1 MKKYILFLLSVLAL
15 TVFFGCSKPSVE
27 EESQPS
33 DNAVSWMT
41 EGFAVT
47 EKLEEGQTL
56 WAGQF
61 QPWEHNTTSGDYG
74 VCEELLWYLGAEQ
87 REDPDSE
94 LEYVLEI
101 YDTSLEKSVTKR
113 FSRKELG
120 LEEGLIYL
128 DDMDMPDAEHYVFRW
143 YKYEQDENGMYYQTA
158 DGMVYTDLAGTAESV
173 NFWDFYLERGICQ
186 EEHTPELYGQYLNWR
201 CDGKGNIGLVHSEY
215 KEKKVV
221 SSFYLLN
228 RNGET
233 ILEYE
238 CAPEQSIRD
247 ILRTSEG
254 ELILSIYD
262 EKQKCYEFMWADT
275 AERKLRSLVSMKA
288 SYNEIAQIYG
298 MLGDD
303 LYYRSEQLSESRIVR
318 WNVKSGRREPIFD
331 LRAAGLNVGY
341 TTRLAL
347 RDGKTPVLHLVKKG
361 KGQTKEWLT
370 VLTEQQPEGT
380 GAIRV
385 ADLVGHEQVSACA
398 VQASLETPNVRYEY
412 EAASA
417 QESRDRILAEL
428 SQGKGP
434 ELLFVSLEDMY
445 MLEEKGL
452 LLAMD
457 ELLPED
463 LREKLLPG
471 ALEIGTL
478 EGKLKGVPVAVQAES
493 LAVAADTWPEST
505 WRLEDVIRLMEEGK
519 LTGALRNEP
528 GIMHGGYMEPYLT
541 AIILIQDCLEDSFLI
556 DWEKRKCHFDDERF
570 LRLLKLVS
578 TDLSNLPTDEEVWLN
593 EGRDVL
599 HKYFWGRGEFDSFAQ
614 MEKENGHLVG
624 FPTEGD
630 CGSYLRADG
639 GVLVVN
645 AGIENKEA
653 AACFL
658 ETLLGE
664 ELQSKDLPMAI
675 TVRKLVPEDYIV
687 EDESGRLWYMRVPDN
702 PDNPRHEAELKK
714 FQDGDTV
721 IHRYAAFLERCKA
734 APRRYTQIRT
744 ILMEELSA
752 MCGGGKSPEDT
763 ADSIQKRVQL
773 YLDEGK

>member
-1 MKKYILFLLSVLAL
+1 MKKFVLSLLLIFVLA
-15 TVFFGCSKPSVE
+15 VFSGCSKPSVE
-27 EESQPS
+27 ESQPS
-33 DNAVSWMT
+33 DNAASWMT

-74 VCEELLWYLGAEQ
+74 VCGELLWYLGAEE

-120 LEEGLIYL
+120 LEESMFPG
-128 DDMDMPDAEHYVFRW
+128 DMDMMDAEHYVFRW
-143 YKYEQDENGMYYQTA
+143 YKYEQDENGVYYHTA

-173 NFWDFYLERGICQ
+173 NFWDFYLEKGIFQ
-186 EEHTPELYGQYLNWR
+186 EAQIGISGLNWR
-201 CDGKGNIGLVHSEY
+201 CDGKGNIGLVHR
-215 KEKKVV
+215 EKNENKVV

-238 CAPEQSIRD
+238 DAPEQSIRD

-254 ELILSIYD
+254 ELILLIYD

-303 LYYRSEQLSESRIVR
+303 LYYRSEQTSECRIVR

-385 ADLVGHEQVSACA
+385 ADLVGHEQVSACT
-398 VQASLETPNVRYEY
+398 VQVSLEMPNVRYEY
-412 EAASA
+412 ENASA

-457 ELLPED
+457 ELLPQD

-478 EGKLKGVPVAVQAES
+478 EGKLKGVPVAVQAETF
-493 LAVAADTWPEST
+493 AVAADTWPEST

-519 LTGALRNEP
+519 LTGALRMNGRYLEP
-528 GIMHGGYMEPYLT
+528 LSVISVLVQYS
-541 AIILIQDCLEDSFLI
+541 LEDSFLI

-578 TDLSNLPTDEEVWLN
+578 TDLSNLPTDEDVWLN
-593 EGRDVL
+593 EGKDVL
-599 HKYFWGRGEFDSFAQ
+599 YYYFWGRSSFNIFAQ
-614 MEKENGHLVG
+614 MEKENGNLVG

-664 ELQSKDLPMAI
+664 ELQSKDLMMAI

-687 EDESGRLWYMRVPDN
+687 EDESGRLWYMYIPDKN
-702 PDNPRHEAELKK
+702 GRGSSELKK

-721 IHRYAAFLERCKA
+721 IHRYAAFLESCKA
-734 APRRYTQIRT
+734 APRSYGQIRT
-744 ILMEELSA
+744 ILIEELSA
-752 MCGGGKSPEDT
+752 MCGGGKSHEDT

-773 YLDEGK
+773 YLDEEY

>member
-1 MKKYILFLLSVLAL
+1 MKKYILPLLLALAL

-33 DNAVSWMT
+33 DNAASWMT

-61 QPWEHNTTSGDYG
+61 QPWEHNTGSGDYG
-74 VCEELLWYLGAEQ
+74 VCGELLWYLGEEE
-87 REDPDSE
+87 REGPDSE
-94 LEYVLEI
+94 PEYVLEI

-113 FSRKELG
+113 FSPKELG
-120 LEEGLIYL
+120 LEEELTL
-128 DDMDMPDAEHYVFRW
+128 LNDMDMPDAEHYAFKW
-143 YKYEQDENGMYYQTA
+143 DKYEKDENGMYYQTA
-158 DGMVYTDLAGTAESV
+158 GGMVYTDLEGTAESV
-173 NFWDFYLERGICQ
+173 NFWDFYLEKGICQ
-186 EEHTPELYGQYLNWR
+186 EEHTSLPWVQNLNWR

-215 KEKKVV
+215 NEKKVV

-238 CAPEQSIRD
+238 DAPEQSVRD

-478 EGKLKGVPVAVQAES
+478 EGKLKGVPVAVQAET

-630 CGSYLRADG
+630 CGSYLTADG

-664 ELQSKDLPMAI
+664 ELQSKDLPLAI
-675 TVRKLVPEDYIV
+675 SVRKLVPEDYIV

-702 PDNPRHEAELKK
+702 PDNPRHETELKK

-721 IHRYAAFLERCKA
+721 LHRYAAFLESCKA
-734 APRRYTQIRT
+734 SPRCYGQIRT
-744 ILMEELSA
+744 ILVEELSA

-773 YLDEGK
+773 YLDEEK